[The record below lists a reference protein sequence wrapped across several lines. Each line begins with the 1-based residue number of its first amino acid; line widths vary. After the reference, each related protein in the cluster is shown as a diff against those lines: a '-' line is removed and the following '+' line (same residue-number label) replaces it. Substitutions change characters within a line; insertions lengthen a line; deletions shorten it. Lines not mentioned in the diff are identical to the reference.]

1 MAERLAKAH
10 YSPALFDLARDITG
24 GLPIKLVELWIES
37 EQSSDAALRLLKEHK
52 VLGYTVVSD
61 SAGLTRLTR
70 QKGLMEILALID
82 RPKQIVYGHGTAIGG
97 EGVGIWAA
105 DNTQMLYPP
114 STGADVLLSSLL
126 TVQDEIARRCRVQI
140 GLGAHFG
147 EFYRLAGGL
156 YGGEANA
163 IEEIT
168 ENDTEAGE
176 ILVSQTVVDQ
186 LPDGHTFTLTR
197 KDGEHPAIG
206 AMYRVLDGPRLNDV
220 QPVGGHYPIPY
231 SEVFYTGLVAYAER
245 LDDAAAFGRRLA
257 DRHLRDSTVVLVEHH
272 AHPAHAAQPAH
283 RAHPAHAAR
292 PARDHEASLL
302 NELALSALMK
312 DTGLRH
318 LPEDGASEVK
328 VSGRLGIYL
337 FDDPTAAVGFARKV
351 RGDLEERQIT
361 CRIGIDAGP
370 VLVSGLPGGGTDIA
384 GMPVNIASKMAQDMG
399 RPGRIYLSEALREH
413 ADPAHF
419 SPVHFTVSGVQ
430 MTAFEG

>member
-1 MAERLAKAH
+1 MAARLAKAH
-10 YSPALFDLARDITG
+10 YSPALFDLARDVTG
-24 GLPIKLVELWIES
+24 GLPMKLVELWIES

-114 STGADVLLSSLL
+114 STGADVLLSTLL
-126 TVQDEIARRCRVQI
+126 TVQDEIARRCQVQI

-156 YGGEANA
+156 YGGEAAA

-176 ILVSQTVVDQ
+176 IAVSQAVIDQ
-186 LPDGHTFTLTR
+186 LPDGHAFTLIR

-206 AMYRVLDGPRLNDV
+206 AMHRVIDGPRLNDV
-220 QPVGGHYPIPY
+220 QPAGGHYPIPY
-231 SEVFYTGLVAYAER
+231 SEVFYTGLVAYASR

-257 DRHLRDSTVVLVEHH
+257 DRHLRDSTVVLVEHQ
-272 AHPAHAAQPAH
+272 AHLA
-283 RAHPAHAAR
+283 RAHESA
-292 PARDHEASLL
+292 LL
-302 NELALSALMK
+302 DELALSALMK

-318 LPEDGASEVK
+318 LPEDGACEVK

-337 FDDPTAAVGFARKV
+337 FDDPATAVGFARKF
-351 RGDLEERQIT
+351 RRDLEERQIT

-370 VLVSGLPGGGTDIA
+370 VLVSGLPGGGMDIA
-384 GMPVNIASKMAQDMG
+384 GMPVNIASKMAQDVG
-399 RPGRIYLSEALREH
+399 RPGRMYLSEALREH
-413 ADPAHF
+413 AGPAHF
-419 SPVHFTVSGVQ
+419 TAVSYTVSGVQ